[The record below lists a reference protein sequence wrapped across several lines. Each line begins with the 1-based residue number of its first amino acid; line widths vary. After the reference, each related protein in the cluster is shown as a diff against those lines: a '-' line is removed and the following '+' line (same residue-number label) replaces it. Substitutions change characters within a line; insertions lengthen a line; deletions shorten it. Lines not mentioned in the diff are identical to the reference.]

1 MASVEYTPAPTIA
14 DFICHHLPGELFY
27 TFAVGPVG
35 SAKTTGSLMKIPY
48 MAKLQEPGPDGI
60 RRTKVV
66 IIRNSLQ
73 QLNDTTRASFNQWFK
88 DGEAGKWYASKNTFV
103 MKFDDVECE
112 ILFRPLDS
120 ALDVARVLS
129 LEISFCVID
138 EFVQVPK
145 EIVEALSGR
154 CGRYPSKKDG
164 GPTNWGMWGSSN
176 PGEEGTWW
184 HEFLVENRPA
194 NVKYFHQPSGLSPD
208 AENLDN
214 LPPGYYKN
222 LAQGKSKAWIEQFI
236 HANWGFSLA
245 GEPVVP
251 TFNRTIH
258 VAQAPLSPDPLLP
271 LIIGYDPGMVSA
283 LVFGQY
289 DLYGRLCIIDEMV
302 LTGFGTERMIRDKL
316 LPKLKLLYSGMEV
329 IIAPDPAGNSRTPTD
344 ERTVVQVLKQN
355 KYKKFWTVKVDNT
368 NLLSPRLEAIDNFTT
383 RLTEVGPAF
392 LVDPRCKKVIR
403 ALASGWRYEK
413 TLKGEE
419 KTKPVKNESS
429 HPGDAVGY
437 VCRYCVRTDPVKGS
451 RRQHKPFTIPRFSN
465 PYIAR

>member
-1 MASVEYTPAPTIA
+1 MTINYTPAPTVA
-14 DFICHHLPGELFY
+14 KFIQDYIPNELFY
-27 TFAVGPVG
+27 SFIVGPIG
-35 SAKTTGSLMKIPY
+35 SAKTTGSLMKIPF

-60 RRTKVV
+60 RRSKCVV
-66 IIRNSLQ
+66 VRNTSSQLQ
-73 QLNDTTRASFNQWFK
+73 DTTLASFGQWFR
-88 DGEAGKWYASKNTFV
+88 DGEAGKWYATPKKFV
-103 MKFDDVECE
+103 MRFDDVECE
-112 ILFRPLDS
+112 ILFRALDTP
-120 ALDVARVLS
+120 ADVARVLS
-129 LEISFCVID
+129 LEITFAILD
-138 EFVQVPK
+138 EFVQIPQA
-145 EIVEALSGR
+145 IVEALSGR
-154 CGRYPSKKDG
+154 CGRYPAKKDG
-164 GPTNWGMWGSSN
+164 GATNFGMWGSSN
-176 PGEEGTWW
+176 PGEESTFW
-184 HEFLVENRPA
+184 HEYLVENRPE
-194 NVKYFHQPSGLSPD
+194 NVKYFLQPSGLSPN
-208 AENLDN
+208 AENLEN
-214 LPPGYYKN
+214 LPNKYYENQMK
-222 LAQGKSKAWIEQFI
+222 GKSKAWIEQFI

-289 DLYGRLCIIDEMV
+289 DLYGRLCIIDELV

-316 LPKLKLLYSGMEV
+316 LPKLKLLYNGMEV

-451 RRQHKPFTIPRFSN
+451 RQKHKPFTIPRFSN

>member
-1 MASVEYTPAPTIA
+1 MTINYTPAPTVA
-14 DFICHHLPGELFY
+14 KFIQDYIPNELFY
-27 TFAVGPVG
+27 SFIVGPIG
-35 SAKTTGSLMKIPY
+35 SAKTTGSLMKIPF

-60 RRTKVV
+60 RRSKCVV
-66 IIRNSLQ
+66 VRNTSSQLQ
-73 QLNDTTRASFNQWFK
+73 DTTLASFGQWFR
-88 DGEAGKWYASKNTFV
+88 DGEAGKWYATPKKFV
-103 MKFDDVECE
+103 MRFDDVECE
-112 ILFRPLDS
+112 ILFRALDTP
-120 ALDVARVLS
+120 ADVARVLS
-129 LEISFCVID
+129 LEITFAILD
-138 EFVQVPK
+138 EFVQIPQA
-145 EIVEALSGR
+145 IVEALSGR
-154 CGRYPSKKDG
+154 CGRYPAKKDG
-164 GPTNWGMWGSSN
+164 GATNFGMWGSSN
-176 PGEEGTWW
+176 PGEESTFW
-184 HEFLVENRPA
+184 HEYLVENRPE
-194 NVKYFHQPSGLSPD
+194 NVKYFLQPSGLSPN
-208 AENLDN
+208 AENLEN
-214 LPPGYYKN
+214 LPNKYYENQMK
-222 LAQGKSKAWIEQFI
+222 GKSKAWIEQFI

-289 DLYGRLCIIDEMV
+289 DLYGRLCIIDELV

-451 RRQHKPFTIPRFSN
+451 RQQHKPFTIPTFSN